1 MSNQV
6 STTFPD
12 STYTS
17 ANKPSVETLKT
28 DIAAIETAHNA
39 SDTASVKT
47 TDTNVSANDW
57 VLDEDAMGSDSNQ
70 KLSTQQSIKAYVDAA
85 ISGLFPVGSVYVNY
99 AVATNPATLLGFGTW
114 VAVTEE
120 VLVGKAGSGT
130 FASIGSV
137 GAETDSAAHTH
148 TGPSHTHTG
157 PSHTHTVA
165 TEATGDITTYGSI
178 PDSGFDTSGPRGL
191 SPHNHGG
198 ATGSQ
203 GTGNTGGSGTGNTGA
218 MSANATLSTIQP
230 TRVVYMWRRQS

>member
-1 MSNQV
+1 MANQV

-85 ISGLFPVGSVYVNY
+85 IVTATAATKSALFPVGSTYVNY
-99 AVATNPATLLGFGTW
+99 SVATNPGTLLGFGTW
-114 VAVTEE
+114 VAITDE
-120 VLVGKAGSGT
+120 VLVGKGSGT

-137 GAETDSAAHTH
+137 GAETKQIAAGNLPQLAVTVTDPGHDH
-148 TGPSHTHTG
+148 DQKGNLNTG
-157 PSHTHTVA
+157 
-165 TEATGDITTYGSI
+165 TT
-178 PDSGFDTSGPRGL
+178 
-191 SPHNHGG
+191 GG
-198 ATGSQ
+198 AEGGLNTDQTVGQTSSETTGISAVANPGGANTAISLVQ
-203 GTGNTGGSGTGNTGA
+203 GS
-218 MSANATLSTIQP
+218 
-230 TRVVYMWRRQS
+230 RVVYMWRRSA

>member
-1 MSNQV
+1 MGQI

-39 SDTASVKT
+39 TDTASVKT
-47 TDTNVSANDW
+47 TDTNVSANSW
-57 VLDEDAMGSDSNQ
+57 VLDEDAMGSDSDQ
-70 KLSTQQSIKAYVDAA
+70 KLPTQQSVKAYVDAA
-85 ISGLFPVGSVYVNY
+85 ITATKSALFPVGSTYVNY
-99 AVATNPATLLGFGTW
+99 SVATNPGTLLGFGTW
-114 VAVTEE
+114 VAITEE

-130 FASIGSV
+130 FDTIGSV

-157 PSHTHTVA
+157 PSHTHTGTTSGASAEVSA
-165 TEATGDITTYGSI
+165 ETGASKRTDIAHTHTITTNAG
-178 PDSGFDTSGPRGL
+178 
-191 SPHNHGG
+191 
-198 ATGSQ
+198 

-230 TRVVYMWRRQS
+230 TRVVYMWRRSE

>member
-1 MSNQV
+1 MANQV

-47 TDTNVSANDW
+47 TDTDVSSNSW

-85 ISGLFPVGSVYVNY
+85 ITASKSALFPVGSTYVNY
-99 AVATNPATLLGFGTW
+99 SVATNPATLLGFGTW
-114 VAVTEE
+114 VAITDE
-120 VLVGKAGSGT
+120 VLVGKGSGT

-137 GAETDSAAHTH
+137 GAETKVIGAGNLPQLAVTVTDPGHAHTISGNFNSGAAAYIRPSAATAQSADVSWPVNSGT
-148 TGPSHTHTG
+148 TGIS
-157 PSHTHTVA
+157 A
-165 TEATGDITTYGSI
+165 TA
-178 PDSGFDTSGPRGL
+178 
-191 SPHNHGG
+191 
-198 ATGSQ
+198 
-203 GTGNTGGSGTGNTGA
+203 NTGGANTAISLVQG
-218 MSANATLSTIQP
+218 S
-230 TRVVYMWRRQS
+230 RVVYMWRRSA